1 MPADFDA
8 DISSNSSA
16 VMTRGGRTFG
26 SIDSKTNILA
36 SFAAI
41 LVVMDVSAMQMFT
54 ALLALLAL
62 GGAAVVIVLRI
73 IRRQSEMAARFSSDI
88 GRLSL
93 HLGAIVA
100 AVATAGSLYFSEVA
114 DFVPCRLCWF
124 QRICMYP
131 LVAILGVAAWRGDRG
146 ARWYCLPLLVAGGA
160 VSAYHYVIEW
170 KPSWGESACGVGPSC
185 TDVWFRE
192 LGFVTLAFM
201 ALAGFVTIA
210 TLLFVTPSGHSNRPV
225 VAD

>member
-1 MPADFDA
+1 
-8 DISSNSSA
+8 
-16 VMTRGGRTFG
+16 
-26 SIDSKTNILA
+26 
-36 SFAAI
+36 
-41 LVVMDVSAMQMFT
+41 MQLFT

-62 GGAAVVIVLRI
+62 GGAMAVIVLKALS
-73 IRRQSEMAARFSSDI
+73 RRSAAAARVSSDI

-93 HLGAIVA
+93 HLGALVA
-100 AVATAGSLYFSEVA
+100 AVATAGSLYFSEIA

-131 LVAILGVAAWRGDRG
+131 LVAILGVAAGRGDRS

-170 KPSWGESACGVGPSC
+170 KPAWGESACGVGPSC

-210 TLLFVTPSGHSNRPV
+210 TLLFVTHSGSSKQPV
-225 VAD
+225 VVD